1 MTAWGHIGVEVR
13 NKGVLRSWNIQAKTK
28 PEDNLD
34 QSEVCW
40 QSPEVNEK
48 HLAYKKHVKKMVVLR
63 KLMFFKNIFRVN
75 TNAKGVCFSVSY

>member
-1 MTAWGHIGVEVR
+1 MTARGHIGVEVR

-48 HLAYKKHVKKMVVLR
+48 HLAYKKHEKNGSLKKIDL
-63 KLMFFKNIFRVN
+63 KKIFL
-75 TNAKGVCFSVSY
+75 G